1 VMGVGEDVRV
11 DGRKRADYR
20 QGDVTPNVITNSHGS
35 IRARLGETDVI
46 VATKVDLGTPEL
58 SRPDQGSIK
67 FLVDCS
73 PTASPDFEGR
83 GGDELAEKICRILSI
98 AYDKSGTIDLKTL
111 CIKSQKY
118 CYIVNVDILVLQC
131 GGNLIDVISMAVKLC
146 LGICE
151 LPRVTG
157 VRYDLGQGVPVFSGD
172 EFEFDYLDVS
182 KSPVVVTLPRVGRY
196 FVVDASLEE
205 ESCSKG
211 KLAFGVSPDGCV
223 TSIDKLG
230 RGCYQV
236 KSIKNATQM
245 ASEVGAKV
253 NKTVNA
259 RIGALRLT
267 KLRSE
272 KKPDESALKTMLMDI
287 S

>member
-1 VMGVGEDVRV
+1 MF
-11 DGRKRADYR
+11 
-20 QGDVTPNVITNSHGS
+20 NFCS
-35 IRARLGETDVI
+35 
-46 VATKVDLGTPEL
+46 
-58 SRPDQGSIK
+58 
-67 FLVDCS
+67 S

-98 AYDKSGTIDLKTL
+98 AYDKSGTIDLKNL
-111 CIKSQKY
+111 CITPKKY
-118 CYIVNVDILVLQC
+118 CYVIDVDILVTVKLVQNKKRCSWILNYIISKVSVIQVLQC

-157 VRYDLGQGVPVFSGD
+157 LRYDLGQGVPVFSTD
-172 EFEFDYLDVS
+172 EFEFDYLDV
-182 KSPVVVTLPRVGRY
+182 KNSPVVVTLPRVGRY

-211 KLAFGVSPDGCV
+211 KLAFGVTPDGCV

-236 KSIKNATQM
+236 KSIQAAT
-245 ASEVGAKV
+245 AVSVINCLIKV
-253 NKTVNA
+253 T
-259 RIGALRLT
+259 RRLNVCI
-267 KLRSE
+267 L
-272 KKPDESALKTMLMDI
+272 PDGLDSGCERE
-287 S
+287 